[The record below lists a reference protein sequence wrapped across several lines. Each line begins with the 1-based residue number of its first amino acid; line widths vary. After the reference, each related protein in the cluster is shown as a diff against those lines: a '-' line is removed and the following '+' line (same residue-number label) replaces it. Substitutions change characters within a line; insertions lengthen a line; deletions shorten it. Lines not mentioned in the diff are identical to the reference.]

1 MEKFFNGE
9 NFTHEEFMKGVT
21 SALLEGTAVP
31 LIAGSSETGAGL
43 DILLETICSYMPS
56 PNDERAHNGFR
67 REDGEQ
73 ASVDPNEPFS
83 AVVFKT
89 IVDPFVGKIS
99 IFKVVSGKLKK
110 DDTLYNS
117 SKGISEKFGS
127 LFFLRGK
134 NQIETDEI
142 VAGDIGAVSKLV
154 ETETSDTLTTAK
166 NNIVYKRIKL
176 PKPTLTYA
184 IKPVS
189 KNDDDKIGPALQ
201 KYLKDQVL
209 CPQEIQKQNS

>member
-110 DDTLYNS
+110 MILY
-117 SKGISEKFGS
+117 I
-127 LFFLRGK
+127 
-134 NQIETDEI
+134 IH
-142 VAGDIGAVSKLV
+142 
-154 ETETSDTLTTAK
+154 
-166 NNIVYKRIKL
+166 
-176 PKPTLTYA
+176 
-184 IKPVS
+184 
-189 KNDDDKIGPALQ
+189 Q
-201 KYLKDQVL
+201 KA
-209 CPQEIQKQNS
+209 

>member
-1 MEKFFNGE
+1 MEKENVNFNKVVSDLHIDYGKKVIPFTITLGEGESFKGIIDVLNKKAYEYDGFEKKEVPIPENRLEEVEVVYNEIAEVVAETDDEFMEKFFNGE

-110 DDTLYNS
+110 MILY
-117 SKGISEKFGS
+117 I
-127 LFFLRGK
+127 
-134 NQIETDEI
+134 IH
-142 VAGDIGAVSKLV
+142 
-154 ETETSDTLTTAK
+154 
-166 NNIVYKRIKL
+166 
-176 PKPTLTYA
+176 
-184 IKPVS
+184 
-189 KNDDDKIGPALQ
+189 Q
-201 KYLKDQVL
+201 KA
-209 CPQEIQKQNS
+209 